1 MKLITQALFSLLV
14 VGLAVTALSHAPM
27 FAVREAAPDASQLAA
42 VELSGA
48 EATPAAMSDATAM
61 PEVAP
66 RTPTFPPLTAKFA
79 IGDTGT
85 HVNQLQEMLA
95 ELGLYSGAVNGK
107 YDAATV
113 QAVKDFQTKYNLPV
127 TPETAGL
134 AGPGTRAKL
143 NEVVGATA
151 AVAPTTPA
159 NTPVT
164 PPSTPAS
171 SVGTSPA
178 STVLLDLFQPLLHL
192 LSN

>member
-1 MKLITQALFSLLV
+1 MKLITQAFFSVLV

-27 FAVREAAPDASQLAA
+27 FALREAAPDASQLAA
-42 VELSGA
+42 VELSGV
-48 EATPAAMSDATAM
+48 EATPAATSDTAAAM
-61 PEVAP
+61 PEATLP
-66 RTPTFPPLTAKFA
+66 TPTFPPLTAKFA
-79 IGDTGT
+79 IGDTGA
-85 HVNQLQEMLA
+85 HVTQLQEMLA
-95 ELGLYSGAVNGK
+95 ALGLYSGTVNGK

-151 AVAPTTPA
+151 AVTSSSVAAPA
-159 NTPVT
+159 A

-171 SVGTSPA
+171 SGGTSPA
-178 STVLLDLFQPLLHL
+178 SPVLLDLFQPLLKL
-192 LSN
+192 LQ